1 MSLLIKII
9 LGQLYSTNMSGA
21 VLERMSTLMNIK
33 EADIDTPQ
41 KRQKFNIGVL
51 GSGSTLLQ
59 HICVFAEA
67 GFKVV
72 AVDADHHLINL
83 VKKNTAPF
91 TNSMLNMR
99 VREYLK
105 DGLLT
110 VTSGIKE
117 ATSKSDVI
125 VFLVQPL
132 ISQKK
137 KQDYSKIE
145 RACKEVGMGL
155 RSGSLVIVASPM
167 GPGVTQSLVKETLEN
182 ASGLKAGVDFGLAYS
197 SLHAESETFTEK
209 TTTYKTVVSA
219 IDEQSL
225 KITCLILSTITKE
238 LLVVRDMKTA
248 EAIRLF
254 RDVYQDYKIA
264 LANEFARYCEKA
276 GIDFAEIQRAVNEQT
291 HCHLPTPKIVTEDKM
306 KALYLLL
313 EEAETV
319 DTKLPLLTLARKVNE
334 EMVRHTLRLVRDA
347 LRVCDK
353 PMRKAK
359 MSILGVSSQPNVKEF
374 RGSIT
379 KKLVRVMNR
388 KGMLVRVY
396 DPFFSFQELTE
407 IGYPAERT
415 LKKTIEGADCL
426 VVTVGH
432 DQFKK
437 LRLKNIKLLAKK
449 SVAIVDMSHVIDPAE
464 AEREGFVYRG
474 IGRGIWTK

>member
-1 MSLLIKII
+1 
-9 LGQLYSTNMSGA
+9 
-21 VLERMSTLMNIK
+21 MSTLMNIK

-41 KRQKFNIGVL
+41 KRQKFNIGVI

-72 AVDADHHLINL
+72 AVDVHHRLMNPT
-83 VKKNTAPF
+83 KKNAIPF
-91 TNSMLNMR
+91 TNSTLNTH
-99 VREYLK
+99 VNEYLR

-110 VTSGIKE
+110 VTSSIKE
-117 ATSKSDVI
+117 ATSKSDAI
-125 VFLVQPL
+125 IFLVQPL

-137 KQDYSKIE
+137 KPDYSKIE
-145 RACKEVGMGL
+145 RACMEVGMGL
-155 RSGSLVIVASPM
+155 RPGCLVIVASPM
-167 GPGVTQSLVKETLEN
+167 GPGVTQSLVKENLEN

-197 SLHAESETFTEK
+197 SLHTESETFTEK
-209 TTTYKTVVSA
+209 TTTYKTAVSA
-219 IDEQSL
+219 INEQSL
-225 KITCLILSTITKE
+225 KITCLILGTITKE

-248 EAIRLF
+248 ETVRLF

-276 GIDFAEIQRAVNEQT
+276 QIDFAEIQRVANEQP
-291 HCHLPTPKIVTEDKM
+291 HCHLPTPKIATEDKM

-313 EEAETV
+313 EESEAI
-319 DTKLPLLTLARKVNE
+319 DTKLPLLMLTRKMNE
-334 EMVRHTLRLVRDA
+334 EIVRHTLHLVRDA

-359 MSILGVSSQPNVKEF
+359 VSILGVSCQPNVKEF

-407 IGYPAERT
+407 IGYSAERT
-415 LKKTIEGADCL
+415 LKKTVKGADCL
-426 VVTVGH
+426 IVTVGH

-437 LRLKNIKLLAKK
+437 LRLKNIRLLAKK